1 VPRVIVFAAVVATV
15 LLAGL
20 AVFQVALIAGA
31 PLARFA
37 WGGQHRVLP
46 TRLRIGSAVS
56 VVLYALITLVLWRSA
71 SRLSVEGG
79 EAGTDAGI
87 WVLTAY
93 FGAGVLLNAISRSRP
108 ERFLMT
114 PVALVLAL
122 CCLAIALRS

>member
-1 VPRVIVFAAVVATV
+1 VIVFAAVVASV

-20 AVFQVALIAGA
+20 AVFQVALVAGA
-31 PLARFA
+31 PLGRFA

-46 TRLRIGSAVS
+46 SRLRIGSAVS
-56 VVLYALITLVLWRSA
+56 VALYALITLVLWGSA
-71 SRLSVEGG
+71 SRSSVEGG
-79 EAGTDAGI
+79 DAGTDVGS

-93 FGAGVLLNAISRSRP
+93 FGLGVLLNAVSRSRP

>member
-1 VPRVIVFAAVVATV
+1 MPRVIVFAAVVASV

-56 VVLYALITLVLWRSA
+56 V
-71 SRLSVEGG
+71 
-79 EAGTDAGI
+79 
-87 WVLTAY
+87 
-93 FGAGVLLNAISRSRP
+93 
-108 ERFLMT
+108 
-114 PVALVLAL
+114 
-122 CCLAIALRS
+122 ALRS